1 MKTKV
6 LGKKANKLNISGK
19 SLLDRI
25 PRNSKN
31 IKEGIDIW
39 NVYDFMFIDNK
50 EVPHLKVLEI
60 IVPSKSKFIVE
71 SKSMKLY
78 LNSFYDVAFDNQAEI
93 LKKIKRDLKSLIKDE
108 VELKFL
114 NKFSA
119 EPKNINL
126 NQSKGKTIQREKI
139 IKFNGFRSIC
149 PVTSQPDFANIYI
162 YSSDPLSRDWLL
174 SYLTSFKD
182 HGDFHEQCIESI
194 FNNILTSF
202 NPKHLEVAGRFQRR
216 GGIDINPVRG
226 THKKFLFKNF
236 REFNQ

>member
-6 LGKKANKLNISGK
+6 LGKKSKKFNFSGK
-19 SLLDRI
+19 DLLDSI
-25 PRNSKN
+25 PRNRKK
-31 IKEGIDIW
+31 IEHGIDIW
-39 NVYDFMFIDNK
+39 NVYDFMFKDKK

-60 IVPSKSKFIVE
+60 IIPSNSKFIVE

-78 LNSFYDVAFDNQAEI
+78 LNSFYDIAFTNQSEI
-93 LKKIKRDLKSLIKDE
+93 LKKIKRDLKSLIKDD
-108 VELKFL
+108 VKLRFID
-114 NKFSA
+114 KFSV

-126 NQSKGKTIQREKI
+126 NQSNCETIQRRKI

-162 YSSDPLSRDWLL
+162 YSSDSLSRDWLL

-182 HGDFHEQCIESI
+182 HGDFHEHCIESV
-194 FNNILTSF
+194 FNTILRNF